1 MFSVTKNMKKL
12 LLAFLPVVFAATPPP
27 EPQGPPGT
35 IFKYDLLKSFNG
47 GRLGAFNTV
56 DWNPG
61 FVNNEVQYYKPEN
74 AQQDPSTGEITI
86 KAERRQDGNVY
97 SARYFLSYSNS
108 TMRKFNTYFVYA
120 INICVSL

>member
-1 MFSVTKNMKKL
+1 MKKL
-12 LLAFLPVVFAATPPP
+12 ILAFLPVAFAATPPP
-27 EPQGPPGT
+27 EPQGPPGA
-35 IFKYDLLKSFNG
+35 IFKYDLLQSFNG

-97 SARYFLSYSNS
+97 SARYFLSYSNLI
-108 TMRKFNTYFVYA
+108 MRASKKIYQIVCLCNKHM
-120 INICVSL
+120 